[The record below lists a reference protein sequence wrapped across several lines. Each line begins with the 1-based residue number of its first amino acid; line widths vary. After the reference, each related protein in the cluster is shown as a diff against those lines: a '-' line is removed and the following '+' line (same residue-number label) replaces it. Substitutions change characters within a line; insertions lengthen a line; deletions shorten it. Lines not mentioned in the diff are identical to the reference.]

1 MARKTMMGKIAK
13 RSIVLFCMFLVLWGY
28 LIAVLFK
35 MQVLD
40 YETYQE
46 KVIEQMTVETKVIA
60 NRGNIYDTNMTLLA
74 TNKTA
79 WRVFISPVDI
89 QSAKY
94 RSAAEDVFYRI
105 RHGMSGDVA
114 AQGLPQD
121 QLIARG
127 LSGIL
132 GVEYD
137 MIIKKAAM
145 KGRRDETI
153 KNNVD
158 EETADR
164 VLAFVAKYNLHNQ
177 VHVVASSV
185 RYYSYDNLASHVIG
199 FTGSDGQGLYGLEL
213 EYDDKLTGTAGRY
226 ITAKDGT
233 GGNMPF
239 LYESYIDP
247 KDGYSL
253 VTTID
258 MRIQYE
264 LELQLE
270 ATLADSEAK
279 NRVCGI
285 VMDVKTG
292 DILAMA
298 TKPDFN
304 LNSPYVL
311 DPLSLGRL
319 ESKEYDETSD
329 EYKNLRRELLLR
341 MWNNKPVT
349 EIYEPGSTFKV
360 VTASMA
366 YEEGK
371 VNLTESFFCPGHY
384 IVEGY
389 RTPIRCHKVGGH
401 GSLDFAG
408 GLQHSC
414 NPVLMML
421 GGRVG
426 RDLFYQ
432 YFDSFGF
439 LAKTGIDLPGE
450 SNSYF
455 HSKSALNAVELAV
468 ASFGQRF
475 KVTPIQLI
483 TAVSAVANGGNLVT
497 PRLVKAM
504 VDKDGNVVQSFEPE
518 IKRQVISKETSSVIS
533 KILADGVSGNGGAK
547 NAYVKGYRVAAKTG
561 TSEKFDTLNEEGQS
575 YLRIGSC
582 VAFAPAEDPQIAVLI
597 MVDEPSPPFYGSVVA
612 APYVSKLMGVV
623 LPYLGIE
630 PQYTEEELKSLAINI
645 GSYVGLEIGAAKS
658 AISKLGIKYEVVGNG
673 DTVTAQVPQSGSNL
687 SKDTGK
693 IILYTG
699 NEIPKNNITVPDLV
713 GKSAAAANKLLI
725 NANLNIRIQGAHN
738 YSSGVGA
745 VVIAQYP
752 AAGQS
757 VSKGTVVTVEFRHM
771 DGTD

>member
-13 RSIVLFCMFLVLWGY
+13 RSILVFCVFLVLWAY
-28 LIAVLFK
+28 LIGVLFK

-40 YETYQE
+40 YATYQE
-46 KVIEQMTVETKVIA
+46 KVLEQMTVETKVNA

-94 RSAAEDVFYRI
+94 KSAVRDVFYRV
-105 RHGMSGDVA
+105 RHGMSADIA

-127 LSGIL
+127 LSSIL
-132 GVEYD
+132 GVDYD
-137 MIIKKAAM
+137 LIMKKAAM

-164 VLAFVAKYNLHNQ
+164 VLEFVDQYDLHNQ
-177 VHVVASSV
+177 VHVVATSV
-185 RYYSYDNLASHVIG
+185 RYYSYDNLAAHVLG

-213 EYDDKLTGTAGRY
+213 KYDDKLTGTAGRY

-253 VTTID
+253 VTTLD

-270 ATLADSEAK
+270 ATLADYNAK

-285 VMDVKTG
+285 VMDVNTG
-292 DILAMA
+292 AILAMA

-304 LNSPYVL
+304 LNSPYEL
-311 DPLSLGRL
+311 DVLSLAAL
-319 ESKEYDETSD
+319 EASGYGEESE
-329 EYKNLRRELLLR
+329 EYKKLRRELLLR
-341 MWNNKPVT
+341 MWNNKPIN

-360 VTASMA
+360 VTASVA

-371 VNLTESFFCPGHY
+371 VNLTETFYCSGHY
-384 IVEGY
+384 FVEGY
-389 RTPIRCHKVGGH
+389 RTPIHCHKTTGH
-401 GSLDFAG
+401 GTLTFAG
-408 GLQHSC
+408 GLQQSC
-414 NPVLMML
+414 NPILMTL
-421 GGRVG
+421 GGRIG
-426 RDLFYQ
+426 SDLFYR
-432 YFDSFGF
+432 YADAFGF
-439 LAKTGIDLPGE
+439 LSKTGIDLPGE

-455 HSKSALNAVELAV
+455 HSKNALGPVELAV

-483 TAVSAVANGGNLVT
+483 TAIAAVANGGNLVT
-497 PRLVKAM
+497 PHLVKAL
-504 VDKDGNVVQSFEPE
+504 VDKDGNVVENFEQE
-518 IKRQVISKETSSVIS
+518 VKRQVISKETSQVIS
-533 KILADGVSGNGGAK
+533 QILAEGVAGDGGAK
-547 NAYVKGYRVAAKTG
+547 NAYVMGYRVAAKTG
-561 TSEKFDTLNEEGQS
+561 TSEKFDNLNSEGQS

-582 VAFAPAEDPQIAVLI
+582 VAYAPADNPQIAALI
-597 MVDEPSPPFYGSVVA
+597 IVDEPDAPFYGSVVA
-612 APYVSKLMGVV
+612 APYISKLLSVV
-623 LPYLGIE
+623 LPYLGVE
-630 PQYTEEELKSLAINI
+630 PQYTEKELKALAVNI
-645 GSYVGLEIGAAKS
+645 GSYVGYEVGAAKS
-658 AISKLGIKYEVVGNG
+658 AISKLGLKYEVVGSG

-687 SKDTGK
+687 SKDSGK

-699 NEIPKNNITVPDLV
+699 NETPKNNVTVPDLM
-713 GKSAAAANKLLI
+713 GKSAATANKLLI
-725 NANLNIRIQGAHN
+725 NAGLNIKIQGAQN
-738 YSSGVGA
+738 YASGKGA
-745 VVIAQYP
+745 VVISQYP

-757 VSKGTVVTVEFRHM
+757 VSRGTVVTVEFRHM